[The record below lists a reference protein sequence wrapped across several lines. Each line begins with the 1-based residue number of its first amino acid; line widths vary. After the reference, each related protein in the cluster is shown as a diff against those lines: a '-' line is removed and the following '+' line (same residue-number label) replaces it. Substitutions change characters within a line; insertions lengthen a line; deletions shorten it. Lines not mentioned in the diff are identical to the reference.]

1 MEEEGK
7 NSEEEVYAEDI
18 TKKTS
23 VAVHR
28 QGTTQR
34 SRGKSLR
41 RAIVNS
47 RDLVQAVTQQQKG
60 QQNSKKA
67 SLRKH

>member
-1 MEEEGK
+1 
-7 NSEEEVYAEDI
+7 
-18 TKKTS
+18 
-23 VAVHR
+23 
-28 QGTTQR
+28 
-34 SRGKSLR
+34 LR

-47 RDLVQAVTQQQKG
+47 RDLVQAVTQQKKG